1 MRNRLLAGLSAAL
14 LLSGASC
21 EQRPDPPSAVEVR
34 VSVPIP
40 CRVAEPQCEVPAYD
54 SAQKTQPGD
63 LKIQLLRGENASQA
77 DCLRLYR
84 RALTAC
90 REAGAP

>member
-34 VSVPIP
+34 VPVPIA

-54 SAQKTQPGD
+54 GATKAQPGD
-63 LKIQLLRGENASQA
+63 VKLQLFRAEGASQA
-77 DCLRLYR
+77 DCLRQYR
-84 RALTAC
+84 RALAAC